1 MLVHHV
7 EENWYL
13 SPRVFF
19 SLETNTPNN
28 PSRTSNMMIPDDISD
43 QMVQCTIPNKLI
55 RFLDQPDLQLFDGG
69 TLEGL
74 LRALEVMLLRYHTYR
89 NST

>member
-1 MLVHHV
+1 MSVHHV

-19 SLETNTPNN
+19 SLEKNTPSN
-28 PSRTSNMMIPDDISD
+28 PSRASNIMTPDEMSD
-43 QMVQCTIPNKLI
+43 QTVQCTIPNKLI
-55 RFLDQPDLQLFDGG
+55 RFIDQPVLQLFDGA

-74 LRALEVMLLRYHTYR
+74 LQALEVMLLRYHTYR